1 MKEAQIPYLLRS
13 NPIQEEEDNHGDCLI
28 TPAEEKTWTT
38 VSPILSQTLL
48 RMKISSFEPEEI
60 SHILPLPFNGID
72 RQCPEYALVN
82 GESFTINRM
91 LTRWA
96 LDHDNI
102 TPTTVILL
110 PPPPNQG
117 NVAHAAI
124 GDFRVYGDGHGRLY
138 VIRMV
143 EGRALIGA
151 TDTLITYGTA
161 AADEIAQISSGYAI
175 YKPSD
180 KDLFHDVSN
189 YNKSNFFGRHSHW
202 KRGQSPHSPKRCR
215 IRYNFFHSRPSA
227 LG

>member
-13 NPIQEEEDNHGDCLI
+13 HPIHEEEEDSRNILI
-28 TPAEEKTWTT
+28 TPTEEKTWTT
-38 VSPILSQTLL
+38 VSPTLVQTILQ
-48 RMKISSFEPEEI
+48 MQVAYFEPEEI
-60 SHILPLPFNGID
+60 SHILPLPINGID

-110 PPPPNQG
+110 PPPPHQG
-117 NVAHAAI
+117 NVARAAI
-124 GDFRVYGDGHGRLY
+124 GDFRVYGEGYGRLY

-151 TDTLITYGTA
+151 TDTLITYGAA

-189 YNKSNFFGRHSHW
+189 YNKSIFWQAF
-202 KRGQSPHSPKRCR
+202 
-215 IRYNFFHSRPSA
+215 A
-227 LG
+227 LETGTKFTFSKTMPFQV